1 MRAGVCNQ
9 NEPEFYWGIK
19 GNELCVLCAPSVYL
33 ISMQGFLPW
42 LNMDRGKL
50 ITLQNGGMKCLS
62 ALPGGRA
69 VFALPECV
77 RAAVGTAGAELDTAA
92 PADSASSF
100 RPSPPVACWG
110 FRVGSSRTQAEGHWV
125 QGLAPVHALTTQTH
139 TRCLCIILTSFR

>member
-1 MRAGVCNQ
+1 
-9 NEPEFYWGIK
+9 
-19 GNELCVLCAPSVYL
+19 
-33 ISMQGFLPW
+33 
-42 LNMDRGKL
+42 MDRGKL

-110 FRVGSSRTQAEGHWV
+110 FRVGSSRTQAEGH
-125 QGLAPVHALTTQTH
+125 
-139 TRCLCIILTSFR
+139 